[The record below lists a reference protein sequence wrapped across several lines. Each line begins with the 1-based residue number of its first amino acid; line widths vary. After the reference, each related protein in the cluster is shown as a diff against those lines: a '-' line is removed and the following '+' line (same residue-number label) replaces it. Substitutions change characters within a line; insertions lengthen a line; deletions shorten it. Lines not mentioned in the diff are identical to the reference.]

1 MREIQSRFYTV
12 AGNRESAYRI
22 QLAECSRTDLEAVI
36 GTGSLFREKRLVLL
50 EEPGE
55 ADGAAAEFL
64 ASKIDACASSDDVFV
79 AWDSKSQKNAH
90 GLLKILISKAAKIQ
104 EFSPLSPRAVAGFLE
119 EELRERR
126 ITLSA
131 KEKYNLIA
139 SYNGNTWLFIQNLE
153 TQALRGEDM
162 ECAGSR
168 RKKAEYTVFSFT
180 DAFGLRQRAKTICI
194 FYELIHDGIEPERLF
209 WALSGHLRALLSV
222 GSLVH
227 AGVRAAEIPKR
238 VAFHPFVVKKAAEQI
253 QRFSLEELT
262 LLYQRLTMLDF
273 EIKQSRGDVTLG
285 LERILLSL

>member
-1 MREIQSRFYTV
+1 MREIQDRFYVV

-55 ADGAAAEFL
+55 ADDTAAEFL
-64 ASKIDACASSDDVFV
+64 ESKIDACASSDDVFV

-104 EFSPLSPRAVAGFLE
+104 EFSPLSPHAVAGFLE

-131 KEKYNLIA
+131 KEKHNLIA

-153 TQALRGEDM
+153 TQALRGQDLER
-162 ECAGSR
+162 AGLR

-180 DAFGLRQRAKTICI
+180 DAFGLRQHTEALKI
-194 FYELIHDGIEPERLF
+194 FHALLQNGIEPERLF
-209 WALSGHLRALLSV
+209 WALIGHLRALMSV

-227 AGVRAAEIPKR
+227 AGVRTAEIPKR
-238 VAFHPFVVKKAAEQI
+238 AALHPFVVKKAAVQI

-262 LLYQRLTMLDF
+262 SVYKRLTLLDF
-273 EIKQSRGDVTLG
+273 EIKQSRGDAALG